1 MASIINKGGKYQVQ
15 IRRQGKRP
23 VYKSFTDKRTAQAW
37 ARKIESEIE
46 QGIFQD
52 HSLSQTTTLKQVMER
67 YKREILPSKRS
78 QASIRSQIKLIGKEL
93 GSLSLSGVTSSVL
106 SEYRNTRLRNVAPET
121 VRKDLSF
128 LQRLFNT
135 AIKDWGINLPH
146 GNPVEKVRFP
156 SPPPGRSRRPTS
168 EELTKL
174 EADKTI
180 GAYVILAVE
189 TGMRRGEIA
198 NIHTDH
204 ITTVVNK
211 NKEVALL
218 SIPETKTDIP
228 RIIPLPERAQ
238 EAIRAILRRKER
250 YPLLRADSISQAFE
264 RACKRYTIQGL
275 RFHDLRHEATSRFFE
290 MGLNPME
297 VAAISGHQDLKMLKR
312 YTHIKPEH
320 IGNKLI
326 SLEQQGNKGLART

>member
-23 VYKSFTDKRTAQAW
+23 IYKSFTEKRSAQQW

-46 QGIFQD
+46 QGVFLD
-52 HSLSQTTTLKQVMER
+52 HSLAQTMTLKQVMDR
-67 YKREILPSKRS
+67 YEREILPSKRS

-93 GSLSLSGVTSSVL
+93 GSLSLSGVTPSVL
-106 SEYRNTRLRNVAPET
+106 SEYRDNRLRCVTPET

-135 AIKDWGINLPH
+135 AIKDWGINIPH

-156 SPPPGRSRRPTS
+156 SPPPGRNRRPTT

-180 GAYVILAVE
+180 GSYIILAVE
-189 TGMRRGEIA
+189 TGMRRGEIN
-198 NIHTDH
+198 NIHADH
-204 ITTVVNK
+204 ITTVISQ
-211 NKEVALL
+211 NKEVTLL

-228 RIIPLPERAQ
+228 RVIPLSERAL
-238 EAIRAILRRKER
+238 EAIRDILQRKER
-250 YPLLRADSISQAFE
+250 YPSYRAGSISQAFV
-264 RACKRYTIQGL
+264 RACKRLNIHGL

-290 MGLNPME
+290 MGLNPIE

-320 IGNKLI
+320 LGNRIMGLQ
-326 SLEQQGNKGLART
+326 SLS